1 MITENLLIPILIQ
14 LRDNLNDSIVHHLN
28 TIKII
33 TYTMSIIIIVYF
45 SMLYILIWIRYVD
58 SLNNIIYQT
67 KRMLAIIPKD
77 IFTSL
82 KSVNKLLN
90 IKADNKR
97 VDIDYK

>member
-1 MITENLLIPILIQ
+1 MKEIEIISEYLLIPLLIQ
-14 LRDNLNDSIVHHLN
+14 LRDHLNESIRHHLN
-28 TIKII
+28 TIKIL

-90 IKADNKR
+90 IKADNK
-97 VDIDYK
+97 D